1 MAENQSGSAKK
12 SVFDNPLLSTKIK
25 SANAKLFPEG
35 AIGYFIGPTLALF
48 ANSVLSNYFN
58 KYMTDVL
65 NITVWAQEFFNW
77 LPVISV
83 IFVILGNIVVGRL
96 MDKSRTKAGK
106 ARPLLL
112 LSVPLA
118 VLALIVLFVVSPYAS
133 DTENVDGQIL
143 LLSMIAIGYNLW
155 FAIAY
160 PFYYTPHAGLVN
172 LSTRNSKDR
181 SLLATI
187 SNATTLAAM
196 GLTTMILPFFLDLL
210 FVPLY
215 DEAGKKIVIDGVA
228 QIDKIAS
235 FNHWKIFVIALMITT
250 ALGVLIEYFFTRER
264 ITEESFANGIVEQK
278 KAEPIS
284 KQAKACIKDKFWWI
298 ILIFFF
304 LYQLGGMLKNVSQ
317 LYYCTAQFKGVL
329 DAETGLEGYSTGI
342 GGSFSGTLAII
353 GAIPTALGMVLA
365 WPLSN
370 KIGKGKAI
378 LFGAILAAVGG
389 AIGFIAPDNFVVV
402 CISFAIKA
410 LGSTPA
416 MYLSLALLADI
427 LDHQEAMHGFRTDGF
442 TMTIYGAIMA
452 GMTGIATGVLNITL
466 SASGYSADLV
476 SSPAI
481 RTAMTWVFIGGETIC
496 YALIALIFI
505 FMSVEKF
512 TKFDHQAIA
521 MDQKAKAEAEG
532 VEYVDPAERLK
543 QEEAEA
549 EIASEEA
556 RKAELKA
563 KCEKKGL
570 NFEEEEAKY
579 QQVLA
584 QKQAAA
590 DAKKAAADAKRA
602 AAEQEKAQKYEALSE
617 EQKAELAKKEQERAE
632 KQARFEAETLKEF
645 NELRKLNNRPALD

>member
-402 CISFAIKA
+402 CISFAVKA

-645 NELRKLNNRPALD
+645 NELRMLNNRPALD

>member
-1 MAENQSGSAKK
+1 MFES
-12 SVFDNPLLSTKIK
+12 
-25 SANAKLFPEG
+25 
-35 AIGYFIGPTLALF
+35 
-48 ANSVLSNYFN
+48 
-58 KYMTDVL
+58 
-65 NITVWAQEFFNW
+65 
-77 LPVISV
+77 
-83 IFVILGNIVVGRL
+83 L
-96 MDKSRTKAGK
+96 M
-106 ARPLLL
+106 
-112 LSVPLA
+112 
-118 VLALIVLFVVSPYAS
+118 
-133 DTENVDGQIL
+133 
-143 LLSMIAIGYNLW
+143 
-155 FAIAY
+155 
-160 PFYYTPHAGLVN
+160 
-172 LSTRNSKDR
+172 
-181 SLLATI
+181 
-187 SNATTLAAM
+187 
-196 GLTTMILPFFLDLL
+196 
-210 FVPLY
+210 
-215 DEAGKKIVIDGVA
+215 
-228 QIDKIAS
+228 
-235 FNHWKIFVIALMITT
+235 
-250 ALGVLIEYFFTRER
+250 
-264 ITEESFANGIVEQK
+264 
-278 KAEPIS
+278 
-284 KQAKACIKDKFWWI
+284 
-298 ILIFFF
+298 
-304 LYQLGGMLKNVSQ
+304 
-317 LYYCTAQFKGVL
+317 
-329 DAETGLEGYSTGI
+329 
-342 GGSFSGTLAII
+342 
-353 GAIPTALGMVLA
+353 TALGMVLA

-402 CISFAIKA
+402 CISFAVKA

-505 FMSVEKF
+505 LMNVEKF

-590 DAKKAAADAKRA
+590 EAKKAAAEAKRA

-645 NELRKLNNRPALD
+645 NELRMLNNRPALD

>member
-1 MAENQSGSAKK
+1 MAENQNTAAKK
-12 SVFDNPLLSTKIK
+12 SVFDNPLLSTKVK

-35 AIGYFIGPTLALF
+35 VLGYFIGPTLALL

-65 NITVWAQEFFNW
+65 NITAWAAAFFNW

-83 IFVILGNIVVGRL
+83 IFVILGNIIVGRL

-112 LSVPLA
+112 ISIPLA

-133 DTENVDGQIL
+133 DTENIDGQIL

-196 GLTTMILPFFLDLL
+196 GLTTMILPFFLNLL
-210 FVPLY
+210 FVPLI
-215 DEAGKKIVIDGVA
+215 GPDGQQIEINGVG

-235 FNHWKIFVIALMITT
+235 FNHWKVFVVALMVIT
-250 ALGVLIEYFFTRER
+250 AVGVLIEYFFTRER
-264 ITEESFANGIVEQK
+264 VTEESFANGIVEQK

-284 KQAKACIKDKFWWI
+284 KQAKVCFKDKFWWI
-298 ILIFFF
+298 IIIFFF

-317 LYYCTAQFKGVL
+317 LYFCTAQFKGIIN
-329 DAETGLEGYSTGI
+329 ETTGLEGYSTTI

-378 LFGAILAAVGG
+378 LFGAILSAIGG

-402 CISFAIKA
+402 CISFAVKA

-416 MYLSLALLADI
+416 MYLSLALLADV

-466 SASGYSADLV
+466 SAAGYSSDVV

-481 RTAMTWVFIGGETIC
+481 QTAMTWVFIGGETIC

-505 FMSVEKF
+505 FMGVEKF
-512 TKFDHQAIA
+512 SNLDKRAIV

-532 VEYVDPAERLK
+532 VEYIDPAERLRM
-543 QEEAEA
+543 EEEQAEKD
-549 EIASEEA
+549 SEEA
-556 RKAELKA
+556 RKAELRKY
-563 KCEKKGL
+563 CEKKGL
-570 NFEEEEAKY
+570 SYEEEEAKY
-579 QQVLA
+579 EAQRA
-584 QKQAAA
+584 QKEAAA
-590 DAKKAAADAKRA
+590 EARKAAAEAKKKAAEEA
-602 AAEQEKAQKYEALSE
+602 KAQQYAALSDA
-617 EQKAELAKKEQERAE
+617 QKAEIEQKKQQKAE
-632 KQARFEAETLKEF
+632 KLAQRDAATLVEF
-645 NELRKLNNRPALD
+645 NKLRQHNNKPVLE